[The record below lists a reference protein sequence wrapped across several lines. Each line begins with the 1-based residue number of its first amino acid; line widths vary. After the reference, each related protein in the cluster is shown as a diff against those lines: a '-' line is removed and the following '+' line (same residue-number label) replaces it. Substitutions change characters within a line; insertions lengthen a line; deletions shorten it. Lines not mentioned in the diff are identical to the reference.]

1 MTRARAAARWLGARS
16 ELVVVAFLAGLGTL
30 VIVDAATMATGFT
43 QRGPVGPQ
51 TVPFLVGGLLLVTAA
66 ALAVDVLR
74 GGQGEAEGGED
85 VDLSTPPEWRT
96 VLLLA
101 AAFIANIALIDYVG
115 FPISGA
121 ILFWG
126 SAYALGSR
134 HWVRDPLIAVAL
146 SVSTYLLFVHGLGVS
161 LPAGSLAGVI

>member
-1 MTRARAAARWLGARS
+1 MTQLRAGARWLGAHS
-16 ELVVVAFLAGLGTL
+16 ELAVVAFLAGLGVL
-30 VIVDAATMATGFT
+30 VIVDAATMTSTLIA
-43 QRGPVGPQ
+43 RGPVGPDA
-51 TVPFLVGGLLLVTAA
+51 VPFVVGGLLLVTAV
-66 ALAVDVLR
+66 ALCVDVLR
-74 GGQGEAEGGED
+74 GGKGEAEGGED

-101 AAFIANIALIDYVG
+101 AAFAANIALIDVAG

-134 HWVRDPLIAVAL
+134 HYARDALISVGL
-146 SVSTYLLFVHGLGVS
+146 SVLTYVLFVYGLGVS
-161 LPAGSLAGVI
+161 LPAGPLDGVI